1 MAEMGSHF
9 FLPFCQRT
17 FFLFIESVVWLLFH
31 QQVKWNLIVTHD
43 DPEVFAG
50 MYSLKKVFLEIS
62 QNSLENTQDSN
73 AGVFRGILG
82 NF

>member
-31 QQVKWNLIVTHD
+31 QQVKWNLIVTHG

-73 AGVFRGILG
+73 AGVFPGILG